1 MPIPQETI
9 DRIKSLSDVVDVVG
23 QVVRLKKTGNHFSGL
38 CPFHREKTP
47 SFKVFPESQNYHCF
61 GCGEG
66 GTVFTFVMQTEGLS
80 FPEAVGLLGERCGVE
95 VETRAEADDPARAL
109 REQLHETLA
118 LAARYYN
125 AQLEKDGGAAGS
137 EYLERRG
144 LSADTIKEFGLGV
157 APEGWEN
164 LLTALKRHK
173 SPDVVERAGLAIPG
187 KRSPYDRFRNRLMFP
202 IQNVAGQVVGFGGR
216 SLDDS
221 EPKYLNTPETEVYH
235 KSQVLYGLRN
245 ARHTIRREERVLV
258 VEGYMDV
265 LALHQGGVTN
275 AVATCGTS
283 LTAEHGR
290 MLARYAPEVVLV
302 FDGDRAGV
310 RAALKAFETLL
321 PIGVRVTTIA
331 MPVGKDPDDVIRE
344 EGAEGFAARAEKRLD
359 LVDFFY
365 AHTQGEARPAAIQR
379 LAEMIASIPDAIPR
393 QHLVRRAADWFKF
406 REETFGRE
414 VARLRTE
421 HAKVRT
427 RTQVNAPAAPL
438 QSAEPPKPVEG
449 LEAALLTVCL
459 ADPPFWAEIQPLM
472 ARADIK
478 RTVERRVRTDTRT
491 LLDAIAEHGSGGIEG
506 AAPVGA
512 AAYHDHVTDG
522 ALRTFLLRMATEDRP
537 DDEHVY
543 RLKTDLVAELT
554 RLALK
559 DEQLRLRKLL
569 NQAHRDGDRERE
581 SELTDRF
588 QKVYKRL
595 NEFSDH
601 ALASAANPKGMG

>member
-1 MPIPQETI
+1 MPIPQEII

-66 GTVFTFVMQTEGLS
+66 GTVFTFVMNTEGLS
-80 FPEAVGLLGERCGVE
+80 FPEAVRLLGERCGVE
-95 VETRAEADDPARAL
+95 VETKAEADDPARAF

-118 LAARYYN
+118 LAARYYQ
-125 AQLEKDGGAAGS
+125 AQLDREAGAAGR

-144 LSADTIKEFGLGV
+144 LSADTIQTFGLGV
-157 APEGWEN
+157 APAGWEN

-173 SPDVVERAGLAIPG
+173 SPELLERAGLALPG
-187 KRSPYDRFRNRLMFP
+187 KRTPYDRFRSRLMFP
-202 IQNVAGQVVGFGGR
+202 IQSVAGQVVGFGGR

-235 KSQVLYGLRN
+235 KSQVLYGLRS
-245 ARHTIRREERVLV
+245 ARQTIRQEERVLV

-265 LALHQGGVTN
+265 LALHQGGVKN

-290 MLARYAPEVVLV
+290 LLARYAPEVVLV

-321 PIGVRVTTIA
+321 PIGVRVSSIA
-331 MPVGKDPDDVIRE
+331 MPPGKDPDDVIRE
-344 EGAEGFAARAEKRLD
+344 EGGEGFAARAEKRLD

-365 AHTQGEARPAAIQR
+365 AHTMGEARPAAIQR
-379 LAEMIASIPDAIPR
+379 LAEMIATIPDAIPR

-406 REETFGRE
+406 REETFARE

-421 HAKVRT
+421 RSRSRGNDPAR
-427 RTQVNAPAAPL
+427 AAAPK
-438 QSAEPPKPVEG
+438 STGEPPKPVEG
-449 LEAALLTVCL
+449 LEAALLAVCV
-459 ADPPFWAEIQPLM
+459 ADPPFWAEVQPLM

-478 RTVERRVRTDTRT
+478 RTIERRVRPDTLT
-491 LLDAIAEHGSGGIEG
+491 LLDALAEEGSGGEG
-506 AAPVGA
+506 SPPVGA
-512 AAYHDHVTDG
+512 GAYPDRVTDG
-522 ALRTFLLRMATEDRP
+522 ALRAFLLRLATEPRP
-537 DDEHVY
+537 EAEHIY

-588 QKVYKRL
+588 QQVYKRL

-601 ALASAANPKGMG
+601 ALASAANPKGTD